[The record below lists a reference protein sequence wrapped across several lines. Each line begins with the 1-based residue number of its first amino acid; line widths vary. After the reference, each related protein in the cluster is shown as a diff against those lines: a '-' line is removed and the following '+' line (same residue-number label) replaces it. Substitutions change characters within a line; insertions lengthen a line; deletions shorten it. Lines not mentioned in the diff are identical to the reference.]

1 MLECRLTVVSR
12 LRIAVIV
19 GSHGVLASYIPNCTV
34 QRAAAARAGCGAVST
49 DRPPIESIKALI
61 VIAHARR
68 NAGRDK
74 LNLLVA
80 RALPRPQPGGGPRAD
95 GRRAAPPASSSLRLH
110 FSFP

>member
-34 QRAAAARAGCGAVST
+34 QRAAAARPRCGAGST

-61 VIAHARR
+61 VIAHARP

-74 LNLLVA
+74 MNLLVA
-80 RALPRPQPGGGPRAD
+80 PTLPPLQPGVATPRAST
-95 GRRAAPPASSSLRLH
+95 PVP
-110 FSFP
+110 

>member
-49 DRPPIESIKALI
+49 DSPPIESIKALI
-61 VIAHARR
+61 AITHARR
-68 NAGRDK
+68 DAGRDK
-74 LNLLVA
+74 LNLLA
-80 RALPRPQPGGGPRAD
+80 PPTLAPPPPSRRIRPQIPPN
-95 GRRAAPPASSSLRLH
+95 AA
-110 FSFP
+110 

>member
-34 QRAAAARAGCGAVST
+34 QRAAAARAGCGAVRT

-80 RALPRPQPGGGPRAD
+80 RALAPPQTGGGTRGA
-95 GRRAAPPASSSLRLH
+95 GRPVAPPSRPSRGAPS
-110 FSFP
+110 

>member
-19 GSHGVLASYIPNCTV
+19 GSHGVLASYIPNCTE
-34 QRAAAARAGCGAVST
+34 QGAAAARAGCGAVST
-49 DRPPIESIKALI
+49 DRPPIESIKAVI

-74 LNLLVA
+74 VNLLVA
-80 RALPRPQPGGGPRAD
+80 PTLPPPPPRGRKPRR
-95 GRRAAPPASSSLRLH
+95 GRRVAPPSKSSPRLH
-110 FSFP
+110 

>member
-80 RALPRPQPGGGPRAD
+80 PTLARLPPGGGMRDEGAPVPPPSTSFRA
-95 GRRAAPPASSSLRLH
+95 SH
-110 FSFP
+110 

>member
-80 RALPRPQPGGGPRAD
+80 PTLPPPPPGSGMPPRGPP
-95 GRRAAPPASSSLRLH
+95 AAP
-110 FSFP
+110 